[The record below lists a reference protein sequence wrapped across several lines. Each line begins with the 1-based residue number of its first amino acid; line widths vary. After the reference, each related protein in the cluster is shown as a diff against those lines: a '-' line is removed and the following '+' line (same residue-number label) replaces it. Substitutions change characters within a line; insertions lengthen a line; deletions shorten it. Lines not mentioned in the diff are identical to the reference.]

1 MKRSLIIVLSVI
13 VLLVIVIGGSI
24 IGSYNGL
31 VSQKETVDEKFRTI
45 DTQLQR
51 RADLIPNLV
60 NTVKGFAAQEKSIMA
75 DVTAARAKLAGAQT
89 PSDKAA
95 ANDQVSDSLS
105 RLLVVVENYPNLK
118 SDANF
123 RQLSDE
129 LAGTENRIAISRK
142 DYNEVVKT
150 YNTTIK
156 SFPTVVMASIFG
168 FNEAEYFQASDKGCL
183 LYTS

>member
-60 NTVKGFAAQEKSIMA
+60 HTVKGLAAQEKRNMA
-75 DVTAARAKLAGAQT
+75 DVTAERAKLAGVQT
-89 PSDKAA
+89 PPDKEAS
-95 ANDQVSDSLS
+95 NDQL
-105 RLLVVVENYPNLK
+105 
-118 SDANF
+118 
-123 RQLSDE
+123 
-129 LAGTENRIAISRK
+129 
-142 DYNEVVKT
+142 
-150 YNTTIK
+150 
-156 SFPTVVMASIFG
+156 
-168 FNEAEYFQASDKGCL
+168 
-183 LYTS
+183 